1 MAMDVRDS
9 ALTSDLEKLSLT
21 SNTDAAVS
29 YDGCKRFLDN
39 DSDVQ
44 DMVDK
49 IKESDKCET
58 IVLRGNSFGP
68 VAAQLLGAVL
78 SKKKDLKKA
87 ILSDIFTKRGL
98 DQLPAAL
105 NYFMSGLSASDCRL
119 RVLDLSDN
127 AFGPVG
133 AKEVGQFLSSPSAVQ
148 LEEILLTNNGLGS
161 GGGKII
167 AASLKEL
174 LSNAK
179 QADLQPRLR
188 RFIAGRNRLENGG
201 ATALAEVFAEFGSLE
216 EICMPQNGITK
227 EGIASLAEA
236 FSKNP
241 NLRVIDLCDNTFSH
255 YGSEKMAEA
264 LLQLGKLEVLNFDD
278 CLLTNDGATAI
289 CKALRDGCSCLKE
302 VHIGGNEL
310 TGDVCLSILPYFEQ
324 KSNLQLL
331 YLNGNRFG
339 LKAIDEIS
347 ARAEKLGISLGS
359 FSEDEGT
366 SSIISSCTE
375 GEVEEES
382 SHEEVDVQI
391 ELDGSTE
398 KVEATAKTVS
408 VPSEEYSGLCAG
420 ESPVETKGSEEEEE
434 VDEEEENEE
443 AKNQEEEFKILEFL
457 VNVCYLPAKAI
468 QQMQETPELL
478 GISKKLLKTMGRQ
491 DLARIAFSLGSL
503 SSVDVL
509 ENLKNDIWEVFNEC
523 LRIGFDK
530 VGKNCS
536 FCSWLIHSFCSI
548 KHSDTMPPEGA
559 RGAFE
564 MLERA
569 IKETHFTES
578 DSALFA
584 YYIRSNPALMK
595 KDYIMSFLNAA
606 EKLSGTNDAQI
617 KQ

>member
-21 SNTDAAVS
+21 SDTDAAVS

-188 RFIAGRNRLENGG
+188 RCIAGRNRLENGG

-420 ESPVETKGSEEEEE
+420 ESPLFPLSKRRVTF
-434 VDEEEENEE
+434 
-443 AKNQEEEFKILEFL
+443 QEFL